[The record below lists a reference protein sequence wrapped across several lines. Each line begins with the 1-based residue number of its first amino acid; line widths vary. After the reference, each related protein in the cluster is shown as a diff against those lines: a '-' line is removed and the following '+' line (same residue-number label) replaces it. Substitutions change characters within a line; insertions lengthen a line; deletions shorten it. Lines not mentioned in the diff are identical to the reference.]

1 MERINWLKIKY
12 TRSKTMV
19 DISKISTEERNE
31 KTKNI
36 DLLSTKEVLIA
47 FNEEDKWVPYAVEK
61 AIPQIADTVDA
72 ITNAFKKGGRL
83 FYIGAGTSGRL
94 GVLDASECSPTFGVP
109 DDMVIGIIA
118 GGDKALRY
126 PIEKVEDSKTE
137 AVKDLKSY
145 NLSIEDFV
153 IGITASGR
161 TPYAV
166 AAVEYA
172 NSIGCDTACITTSS
186 NSLIAKEAKHK
197 IEAITGAEPV
207 TGSTRMKSGT
217 AQKLILNMISTASMV
232 KLGKVYENLMVDV
245 QMSNDKL
252 VSRAVKIVT
261 EITKADE
268 KTAYAYLKKYNS
280 VKYAIF
286 GIMARIDDKDQIEKI
301 LSKHNGNIR
310 ESLKVIQ

>member
-1 MERINWLKIKY
+1 
-12 TRSKTMV
+12 MV

-126 PIEKVEDSKTE
+126 PIEKVEDSRTE

-310 ESLKVIQ
+310 ESLKIIQ